1 MTLSAS
7 MVKELRDKSGAGMM
21 DCKKALVET
30 NGKIEDAIDW
40 LRKQG
45 LSAVA
50 KKSSRVAAEGLIGIC
65 VNGLQ
70 GAMIEI
76 NSETDF
82 VARNELFQNF
92 VKKCSFLVLKHKSDI
107 HVLKDLPFSDTGRS
121 VDQELSNNIAT
132 IGENMNIRR
141 AEYLEVSKGVLVSYI
156 HNKVSEHLGKLGV
169 MVAIES
175 QAEENRLLDVGKQIA
190 MHIAATSPKSLDIDD
205 LDSDI
210 INREKEVL
218 IEQAM
223 SSGKPK
229 EIAEKMVQGRLQ
241 KFFQEVVL
249 NEQISVIDGETKIK
263 DVIKKL
269 SNDLGTEVKIKD
281 FKILKLGEGIEV
293 AENDFA
299 AEVASTAGIS
309 N

>member
-7 MVKELRDKSGAGMM
+7 MVKKLREISGAGMM

-30 NGKIEDAIDW
+30 NGNMEDAIDW

-50 KKSSRVAAEGLIGIC
+50 KKSGRVAAEGLIGIS
-65 VNGLQ
+65 VNGVQ
-70 GAMIEI
+70 GAMVEI

-92 VKKCSFLVLKHKSDI
+92 VKNCSNLVLSHKSDI
-107 HVLKDLPFSDTGRS
+107 NSLKKLPFPETGRS
-121 VDQELSNNIAT
+121 VDQELNNNIAT
-132 IGENMNIRR
+132 IGENINIRR
-141 AEYLEVSKGVLVSYI
+141 VEYLEVSEGVLISYI
-156 HNKVSEHLGKLGV
+156 HNKVTEDLGKLGV
-169 MVAIES
+169 IVAIES
-175 QAEENRLLDVGKQIA
+175 QAKEDQLSNIGKQIA
-190 MHIAATSPKSLDIDD
+190 MHIAATSPKSLNIDD
-205 LDSDI
+205 LDNDLVE
-210 INREKEVL
+210 REKEVL
-218 IEQAM
+218 IDQAM

-249 NEQISVIDGETKIK
+249 NEQIFVIDGETKIK

-269 SNDLGTEVKIKD
+269 SNDLGTEVRIKD

-299 AEVASTAGIS
+299 AEVAATAGMK
-309 N
+309 

>member
-7 MVKELRDKSGAGMM
+7 MVKELREKSGAGMM
-21 DCKKALVET
+21 DCKKALVEC
-30 NGKIEDAIDW
+30 NGNMEDSIDW

-50 KKSSRVAAEGLIGIC
+50 KKSNRVAAEGLIGISI
-65 VNGLQ
+65 NGVQ
-70 GAMIEI
+70 GAIVEI

-92 VKKCSFLVLKHKSDI
+92 VKKCSSLVLMHKSDI
-107 HVLKDLPFSDTGRS
+107 EALKASPFPDTGRS

-141 AEYLEVSKGVLVSYI
+141 VEYLEVSEGVLFSYI
-156 HNKVSEHLGKLGV
+156 HNKVTEDLGKLGV
-169 MVAIES
+169 IVAIES
-175 QAEENRLLDVGKQIA
+175 KAKENQLEDVGKQIA
-190 MHIAATSPKSLDIDD
+190 MHIAATSPKSLNIED
-205 LDSDI
+205 LDSELVE
-210 INREKEVL
+210 REREVL
-218 IEQAM
+218 IDQAM

-263 DVIKKL
+263 DVINKL
-269 SNDLGTEVKIKD
+269 SKDLGTEVKISD

-299 AEVASTAGIS
+299 AEVAATA
-309 N
+309 NKN

>member
-1 MTLSAS
+1 MNLSAS
-7 MVKELRDKSGAGMM
+7 MVKELREKSGAGMM
-21 DCKKALVET
+21 DCKKALVES
-30 NGKIEDAIDW
+30 NGNMEDAIDW

-50 KKSSRVAAEGLIGIC
+50 KKSNRVAAEGLIGISISE
-65 VNGLQ
+65 VK
-70 GAMIEI
+70 GAIVEI

-92 VKKCSFLVLKHKSDI
+92 VKNCSNLVLSNKSDI
-107 HVLKDLPFSDTGRS
+107 NVLKKLPFPDSDRT
-121 VDQELSNNIAT
+121 VDQELNNNIAT

-141 AEYLEVSKGVLVSYI
+141 VEYLEVSEGVVASYI
-156 HNKVSEHLGKLGV
+156 HNKIAEDLGKLGV
-169 MVAIES
+169 IVAIES
-175 QAEENRLLDVGKQIA
+175 HAKKSQLLDVGKQIA
-190 MHIAATSPKSLDIDD
+190 MHIAATSPKALNIDD
-205 LDSDI
+205 LDNDLVK
-210 INREKEVL
+210 REKVVL
-218 IEQAM
+218 IDQAM
-223 SSGKPK
+223 STGKPK

-249 NEQISVIDGETKIK
+249 NEQVSVIDGETKIK

-269 SNDLGTEVKIKD
+269 SDDLGTEVKIKD

-299 AEVASTAGIS
+299 AEVAATAGIK
-309 N
+309 

>member
-1 MTLSAS
+1 MDLSAS
-7 MVKELRDKSGAGMM
+7 MVKELREKSGAGMM
-21 DCKKALVET
+21 DCKKALVES
-30 NGKIEDAIDW
+30 NGNMEDAIDW

-50 KKSSRVAAEGLIGIC
+50 KKSSRVAAEGLIGISI
-65 VNGLQ
+65 NGVQ
-70 GAMIEI
+70 GAMVEI

-92 VKKCSFLVLKHKSDI
+92 VKKCSDLILKYKSNIDA
-107 HVLKDLPFSDTGRS
+107 LKILPFPDTDRS

-141 AEYLEVSKGVLVSYI
+141 AEYLEVSTGVLVSYI
-156 HNKVSEHLGKLGV
+156 HNKVTEDLGKLGV
-169 MVAIES
+169 IVAIES
-175 QAEENRLLDVGKQIA
+175 KAKESQLLDVGKQIA
-190 MHIAATSPKSLDIDD
+190 MHIAATSPKSLNIDD
-205 LDSDI
+205 LDSDLVK
-210 INREKEVL
+210 REREVL
-218 IEQAM
+218 IDQAM

-229 EIAEKMVQGRLQ
+229 DIAEKMVQGRLQ

-249 NEQISVIDGETKIK
+249 NEQVSVIDGETKIK

-269 SNDLGTEVKIKD
+269 SNDLGTEVRIKD

-299 AEVASTAGIS
+299 AEVAATAGMK
-309 N
+309 

>member
-7 MVKELRDKSGAGMM
+7 MVKELREKSGAGMM

-30 NGKIEDAIDW
+30 NGNMEDAIDW

-50 KKSSRVAAEGLIGIC
+50 KKSSRVAAEGLIGISI
-65 VNGLQ
+65 NGVQ
-70 GAMIEI
+70 GAIVEI

-82 VARNELFQNF
+82 VARNELFQGF
-92 VKKCSFLVLKHKSDI
+92 VKKCSNLVLTHKSDI
-107 HVLKDLPFSDTGRS
+107 DALKALPFPDTGRS

-141 AEYLEVSKGVLVSYI
+141 VEYLEVSEGVLVSYI
-156 HNKVSEHLGKLGV
+156 HNKITEDLGKLGV
-169 MVAIES
+169 IVAIES
-175 QAEENRLLDVGKQIA
+175 QAKQSQLLEVGKQIA
-190 MHIAATSPKSLDIDD
+190 MHIAATSPKSLNIED
-205 LDSDI
+205 LDSDLV
-210 INREKEVL
+210 NREREVL
-218 IEQAM
+218 IDQAM

-249 NEQISVIDGETKIK
+249 NEQTSVIDGETKIK
-263 DVIKKL
+263 DIIKNL
-269 SNDLGTEVKIKD
+269 SNDLGTDVRIKD

-299 AEVASTAGIS
+299 AEVAATAGIK
-309 N
+309 

>member
-1 MTLSAS
+1 MALSAS
-7 MVKELRDKSGAGMM
+7 MVKELREKSGAGMM
-21 DCKKALVET
+21 DCKKALVES
-30 NGKIEDAIDW
+30 NGNMEDAVDW

-50 KKSSRVAAEGLIGIC
+50 KKSSRVAAEGLIGVSI
-65 VNGLQ
+65 NGVQ
-70 GAMIEI
+70 GSIIEI

-92 VKKCSFLVLKHKSDI
+92 VKKCSDLVLKHKADLNS
-107 HVLKDLPFSDTGRS
+107 LKELPFPDTGRC
-121 VDQELSNNIAT
+121 VDDELSNNIAT

-141 AEYLEVSKGVLVSYI
+141 VEYLEVSQGILVSYI
-156 HNKVSEHLGKLGV
+156 HNKVMDDLGKLGV
-169 MVAIES
+169 LVAIES
-175 QAEENRLLDVGKQIA
+175 KAPESQLLDAGKQIA

-205 LDSDI
+205 LDSDLVK
-210 INREKEVL
+210 REREVL

-223 SSGKPK
+223 TSGKPK

-249 NEQISVIDGETKIK
+249 NEQTSVIDGETKIK
-263 DVIKKL
+263 DVIKQL
-269 SNDLGTEVKIKD
+269 SADLGTKVVIKD

-293 AENDFA
+293 VENDFA
-299 AEVASTAGIS
+299 AEVAATAGIK
-309 N
+309 

>member
-7 MVKELRDKSGAGMM
+7 MVKELREISGAGMM
-21 DCKKALVET
+21 DCKKALVEC
-30 NGKIEDAIDW
+30 NGNMEDAIDW

-50 KKSSRVAAEGLIGIC
+50 KKSSRVAAEGLIGISI
-65 VNGLQ
+65 NGVQ
-70 GAMIEI
+70 GAIVEI

-92 VKKCSFLVLKHKSDI
+92 VKKCSSLVLMHKSDI
-107 HVLKDLPFSDTGRS
+107 EALKASPFPDTGRS

-141 AEYLEVSKGVLVSYI
+141 VEHIEVSEGVLFSYI
-156 HNKVSEHLGKLGV
+156 HNKVTEDLGKLGV
-169 MVAIES
+169 IVAIES
-175 QAEENRLLDVGKQIA
+175 KAKENQLEDIGKQIA
-190 MHIAATSPKSLDIDD
+190 MHIAATSPKSLNIED
-205 LDSDI
+205 LDSELVK
-210 INREKEVL
+210 REREVL
-218 IEQAM
+218 IDQAM

-263 DVIKKL
+263 DVINKL
-269 SNDLGTEVKIKD
+269 SKDLGTEVKISD

-299 AEVASTAGIS
+299 AEVAATANI